1 MSASRSLDDGSLT
14 PASAAA
20 ADTLEMASAAQANA
34 SDVPMV
40 AVDKPLL
47 GGDDD
52 DDGTVSLEEGRK
64 QQLEEE
70 RKRGTN
76 NSRTA
81 EHSDCSQTAAGGTQM
96 DKSCSSRHR
105 CDCRCIPANRQAAP
119 FTGLSLTY

>member
-20 ADTLEMASAAQANA
+20 ADTLEMTSAAQENA

-40 AVDKPLL
+40 PVDKPLL

-64 QQLEEE
+64 QQQEEQ
-70 RKRGTN
+70 KRGTN
-76 NSRTA
+76 NSRSGAQSTA
-81 EHSDCSQTAAGGTQM
+81 QHARWRQSLRWTNHAAAGAAATVAACRPTGRPLL
-96 DKSCSSRHR
+96 SL
-105 CDCRCIPANRQAAP
+105 DCR
-119 FTGLSLTY
+119 